1 MSQMKAWTVWL
12 NGKLI
17 DTVFFYKTV
26 TKNEVLRDLI
36 NHDNYPIGI
45 NIVEGK

>member
-17 DTVFFYKTV
+17 DTVFFYKSMSEV
-26 TKNEVLRDLI
+26 EVLKELLD
-36 NHDNYPIGI
+36 HDNYPFGI